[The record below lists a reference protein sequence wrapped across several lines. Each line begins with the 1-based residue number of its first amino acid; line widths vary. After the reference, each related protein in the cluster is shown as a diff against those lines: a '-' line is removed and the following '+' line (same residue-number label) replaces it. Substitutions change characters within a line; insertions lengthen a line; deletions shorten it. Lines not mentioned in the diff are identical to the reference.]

1 MGTIV
6 VTGGAGFIGSS
17 VVKILLEKGYS
28 VRVLDDLSKP
38 ETKQISDVDFRKVDL
53 TDKAATN
60 KAFEGAD
67 YCIHL
72 AAKIGGLAYL
82 QKYPATILNENNRIY
97 TSVFDAAKNCGIKRI
112 VYISSGMVFEKASV
126 FPCKEADLKNTAI
139 PSQLYAFS
147 KLIGE
152 WYCKAFH
159 QEFGLNYSIARLYNV
174 YGMNDASKGSVGSNH
189 VVPELIA
196 KAISKQTP
204 FEVLGSGLQI
214 RAYTHIK
221 DSADAIV
228 TLMEHPR
235 AVNEDFN
242 MSSSE
247 EITILELAKKIWN
260 ICNSG
265 KEFKV
270 KHLPALSNDMSRR
283 VPDTSKAKDI
293 LGWEAKVN
301 LDKGLKETIEWQK
314 QSA

>member
-1 MGTIV
+1 
-6 VTGGAGFIGSS
+6 
-17 VVKILLEKGYS
+17 
-28 VRVLDDLSKP
+28 
-38 ETKQISDVDFRKVDL
+38 
-53 TDKAATN
+53 
-60 KAFEGAD
+60 
-67 YCIHL
+67 
-72 AAKIGGLAYL
+72 
-82 QKYPATILNENNRIY
+82 
-97 TSVFDAAKNCGIKRI
+97 
-112 VYISSGMVFEKASV
+112 
-126 FPCKEADLKNTAI
+126 
-139 PSQLYAFS
+139 
-147 KLIGE
+147 
-152 WYCKAFH
+152 
-159 QEFGLNYSIARLYNV
+159 
-174 YGMNDASKGSVGSNH
+174 MNDASKGSVGSNH